1 MRFRTPTYW
10 LAAGLLSSLLAGMSW
25 GLPRHM
31 QAPVPAAANS
41 RHELRVRFTARIINV
56 GGSALRLKRKKILQ
70 AAPGVKVERYP
81 GVFFRGEGVPEPAH
95 ILENGQP
102 VSAYALKFGMTVEI
116 SAFAFKTPNG
126 YVYRATRIVVLK
138 K

>member
-1 MRFRTPTYW
+1 MRFRIQHQA
-10 LAAGLLSSLLAGMSW
+10 LAVGLLASLLSGMSW
-25 GLPRHM
+25 GLPRHK
-31 QAPVPAAANS
+31 QAPAPAAANS
-41 RHELRVRFTARIINV
+41 SQEPRVRFTARIINV
-56 GGSALRLKRKKILQ
+56 GGSALRLKRKKVLQ
-70 AAPGVKVERYP
+70 AAPAVKVERYP
-81 GVFFRGEGVPEPAH
+81 GVFFRGQGVPEPAH

-102 VSAYALKFGMTVEI
+102 ISAYALKFGMTVEI